1 MNRQEAAKAAGGIA
15 KPGSVREAPSM
26 TSPRITRLRE
36 LFKEETS
43 AILQRNMKDPRIGFV
58 SVTDVELSPDLR
70 HARIF
75 VSVYGDAEAKART
88 MEGLRSAEGF
98 VRTELAHR
106 IRLRRSPEVT
116 FRIDESIEH
125 GDRVNRLLRQ
135 VTQEAGGSAKT
146 GEEPDDRDEPGG
158 RGGRGS
164 REGGK

>member
-1 MNRQEAAKAAGGIA
+1 
-15 KPGSVREAPSM
+15 M
-26 TSPRITRLRE
+26 TSPRIARLRE

-43 AILQRNMKDPRIGFV
+43 TILQRNMRDPRIGFV

-70 HARIF
+70 HARVF

-106 IRLRRSPEVT
+106 IRLRYTPEVT
-116 FRIDESIEH
+116 FRIDESIEQ

-135 VTQEAGGSAKT
+135 VTKE
-146 GEEPDDRDEPGG
+146 RDG
-158 RGGRGS
+158 RAP
-164 REGGK
+164 E

>member
-1 MNRQEAAKAAGGIA
+1 
-15 KPGSVREAPSM
+15 M
-26 TSPRITRLRE
+26 TSPRIARLRE
-36 LFKEETS
+36 VFKEETS
-43 AILQRNMKDPRIGFV
+43 AILQRDMKDPRIGFV

-88 MEGLRSAEGF
+88 MEGLRNAEGF

-106 IRLRRSPEVT
+106 IRLRYTPEVT
-116 FRIDESIEH
+116 FRIDDSIEQ

-135 VTQEAGGSAKT
+135 VTQEVAKAAGGPAETGQEAAKAAGGAAET
-146 GEEPDDRDEPGG
+146 GAERDGGDRAGG

-164 REGGK
+164 REDGE